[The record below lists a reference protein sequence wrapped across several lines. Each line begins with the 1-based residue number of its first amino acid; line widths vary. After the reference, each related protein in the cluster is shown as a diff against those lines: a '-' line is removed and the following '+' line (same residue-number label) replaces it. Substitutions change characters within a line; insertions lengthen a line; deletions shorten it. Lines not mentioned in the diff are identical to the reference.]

1 MRNPSISIVIPT
13 YKEADN
19 IERLVR
25 GINGAMQD
33 LSHKYEIVI
42 VDDSSEDGIEALV
55 LMLSKELPI
64 RIKIRR
70 AERDL
75 SASVIDGFK
84 IAIGDIL
91 VVMDADL
98 SHPPDKLPELII
110 PIIEG
115 KCDISIGSRFI
126 KGANIE
132 GFGLFRRVNAFVSRV
147 LARPFVKVSDPMSG
161 FFAFRKNLIADY
173 NILNPIGFK
182 IGLEILVKSGTESIV
197 EIPIR
202 FAGRYA
208 GKGKLSMRQQLKYL
222 RHLFRLFLFKL

>member
-98 SHPPDKLPELII
+98 SHPAGVD
-110 PIIEG
+110 
-115 KCDISIGSRFI
+115 
-126 KGANIE
+126 
-132 GFGLFRRVNAFVSRV
+132 
-147 LARPFVKVSDPMSG
+147 
-161 FFAFRKNLIADY
+161 
-173 NILNPIGFK
+173 NPHYRG
-182 IGLEILVKSGTESIV
+182 
-197 EIPIR
+197 
-202 FAGRYA
+202 
-208 GKGKLSMRQQLKYL
+208 
-222 RHLFRLFLFKL
+222 

>member
-1 MRNPSISIVIPT
+1 
-13 YKEADN
+13 
-19 IERLVR
+19 
-25 GINGAMQD
+25 
-33 LSHKYEIVI
+33 
-42 VDDSSEDGIEALV
+42 
-55 LMLSKELPI
+55 
-64 RIKIRR
+64 
-70 AERDL
+70 
-75 SASVIDGFK
+75 
-84 IAIGDIL
+84 
-91 VVMDADL
+91 
-98 SHPPDKLPELII
+98 
-110 PIIEG
+110 
-115 KCDISIGSRFI
+115 
-126 KGANIE
+126 
-132 GFGLFRRVNAFVSRV
+132 